1 LITVSGQTLTVT
13 QVGRSSPVSSAS
25 YDPFVTQASI
35 VSLFGVNLE
44 LPRMLIGRGDVPIT
58 VTADRFYGSNTVQV
72 TIK

>member
-1 LITVSGQTLTVT
+1 M
-13 QVGRSSPVSSAS
+13 SSAS